1 MAGEKIMSGEPENT
15 KDHGRIVR
23 RRGRVS
29 WAWVFP
35 LIALAAAAWMYAGY
49 VRSLGPEI
57 EIRFTDAPGIEAG
70 KTPLIFRG
78 VVAGRVTRVDLDE
91 QLSKVLVT
99 VRLEKFAAG
108 LAVDTSDF
116 WIDRPV
122 VSLQGVSGLT
132 SLIQGNS
139 LQARMGTGP
148 RRTEFAGLDSSPVIE
163 PDETALTIRLRAE
176 EGQTI
181 ERGAPVT
188 FRGVVIGRVRTQ
200 SLDEQGQPGLDIDIE
215 EQHGDL
221 VRESSRFWVVPAT
234 QVTLGPGGIELAF
247 GGLDSLVQG
256 SVAFDDFGVPG
267 GPVTPGTVLPLLA
280 TERLARAAG
289 SPFVISFPTGR
300 GLRAG
305 HTMLVYL
312 GTPVGVVTEVRAVG
326 GKVEAVAR
334 LEPAFER
341 LRSEGSKFSLVEP
354 QISLQGVTGLQTL
367 LTGVVIDCVPGFGAA
382 PGTRFAGVVPA
393 SPEEIKDESSAGLQV
408 RLLSSG
414 TPVGAGASVLYRDM
428 QVGVVLSKE
437 LGADGKSVE
446 LLVGIEER
454 YAPLVR
460 QNSVFWEERGL
471 QGSIGFLNLRV
482 ESAMPVAGAGVV
494 KFATPDV
501 SSSKARPMATYTL
514 NAKPRREWLKWDPAI
529 PLVR

>member
-1 MAGEKIMSGEPENT
+1 MSGEKENAV
-15 KDHGRIVR
+15 DHGRIVR

-49 VRSLGPEI
+49 ARSLGPEI
-57 EIRFTDAPGIEAG
+57 EIRFTEAPGIEAG

-99 VRLEKFAAG
+99 VRLEKFASG
-108 LAVDTSDF
+108 LAVESSDF

-139 LQARMGTGP
+139 LQARMGNGP
-148 RRTEFAGLDSSPVIE
+148 QRTEFTGLDSSPVIE
-163 PDETALTIRLRAE
+163 PDEATLTIRLHAE
-176 EGQTI
+176 EDQTI

-188 FRGVVIGRVRTQ
+188 FRGVVVGRVRMQ
-200 SLDEQGQPGLDIDIE
+200 SLDEQGQPGLDVDIE
-215 EQHGDL
+215 ERHAGL

-256 SVAFDDFGVPG
+256 SVAFDDFGIPG
-267 GPVTPGTVLPLLA
+267 VPVTSGTVLPLLA

-289 SPFVISFPTGR
+289 SPFVINFPSGR

-312 GTPVGVVTEVRAVG
+312 GMPVGVVTRVRPVG
-326 GKVEAVAR
+326 GKVEAEAR

-341 LRSEGSKFSLVEP
+341 LRGEGSTFSLVEP

-367 LTGVVIDCVPGFGAA
+367 MTGVVIDCLPGSGAA
-382 PGTRFAGVVPA
+382 LGTRFAGVVPA
-393 SPEEIKDESSAGLQV
+393 SPEEIKDESSAGLQL
-408 RLLSSG
+408 RLLSSV
-414 TPVGAGASVLYRDM
+414 TPVGAGAAVLYRDM

-446 LLVGIEER
+446 LLIGIEER

-482 ESAMPVAGAGVV
+482 ESALPVAGAGVV
-494 KFATPDV
+494 KFATPDT
-501 SSSKARPMATYTL
+501 SSAKARPMATFAL
-514 NAKPRREWLKWDPAI
+514 NMKPRREWLKWDPAI
-529 PLVR
+529 PLAR

>member
-1 MAGEKIMSGEPENT
+1 MSGEPENT
-15 KDHGRIVR
+15 TDHGRIVR
-23 RRGRVS
+23 QRGRVS

-35 LIALAAAAWMYAGY
+35 LIALAAAGWMYAGY

-57 EIRFTDAPGIEAG
+57 EISFTEAPGIEAG

-78 VVAGRVTRVDLDE
+78 VVGGRVTRVDLDE
-91 QLSKVLVT
+91 VLSKVVVT

-108 LAVDTSDF
+108 LAVETSDF

-122 VSLQGVSGLT
+122 VSLQGISGLT

-139 LQARMGTGP
+139 LEARMGSGPHCTKFTGL
-148 RRTEFAGLDSSPVIE
+148 ESSPVIE
-163 PDETALTIRLRAE
+163 PDEATLTIRLRAE
-176 EGQTI
+176 AGQTI

-188 FRGVVIGRVRTQ
+188 FRGVVVGRVRTQ
-200 SLDEQGQPGLDIDIE
+200 LLDDQGQPSLDVDIE
-215 EQHGDL
+215 ERHGDL

-256 SVAFDDFGVPG
+256 SVAFDDFGIPG
-267 GPVTPGTVLPLLA
+267 GPVTSGTVLPLLA

-289 SPFVISFPTGR
+289 APFVISFPAAR

-312 GTPVGVVTEVRAVG
+312 GVPVGVVTAVRPVG
-326 GKVEAVAR
+326 GKVEAEAR

-341 LRSEGSKFSLVEP
+341 LRSVGSKFSLVEP
-354 QISLQGVTGLQTL
+354 QISIQGVTGLQTL
-367 LTGVVIDCVPGFGAA
+367 LTGVVIDCVPGLGAA
-382 PGTRFAGVVPA
+382 PGTRFAGVVPV
-393 SPEEIKDESSAGLQV
+393 SVEEIKAESSAGLQV

-414 TPVGAGASVLYRDM
+414 TPVGEGAVVLYREM

-437 LGADGKSVE
+437 LGADGKSLE

-494 KFATPDV
+494 KFATPDA
-501 SSSKARPMATYTL
+501 SAAKARPLATYTL
-514 NAKPRREWLKWDPAI
+514 NAKPRREWLKWDPVI
-529 PLVR
+529 PLAR